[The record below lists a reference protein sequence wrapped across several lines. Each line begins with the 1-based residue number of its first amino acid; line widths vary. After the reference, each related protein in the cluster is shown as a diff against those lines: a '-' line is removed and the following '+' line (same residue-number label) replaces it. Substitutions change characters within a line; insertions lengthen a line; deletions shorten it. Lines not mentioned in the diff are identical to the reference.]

1 MRKIVNI
8 NYQRVNGLKIV
19 PIGTNAIHC
28 HHCYIDLKS
37 LGIHFV
43 ESFQIISNSF
53 CKFSETPL
61 TLSLKINPAY
71 RTPLEIKKK
80 KHIKKQ
86 LKFVVKDGYQ
96 KI

>member
-1 MRKIVNI
+1 MRKVVNI

-80 KHIKKQ
+80 NIKKQ